1 MSTDPKLF
9 SPVDEFEDP
18 SYSSSFRIPPLQD
31 PLPYITTSRPL
42 PLEPN
47 ARVNDSSH
55 NATAKLTSRRKALA
69 EAKLIG
75 ENDTGHSYEATIVKQ
90 NIGVVRSIEGSEKG
104 QQVDN
109 VIRVNE
115 FVQLPKPTA
124 AVKEARPP
132 PFQPVAVLTEL
143 HEPPPSAALFPPI
156 TSNQSS
162 REESLPKLDPR
173 LVPEIL
179 IIPGNRSKLSDQ
191 ICNSPKEDIDQDAYG
206 PIKRAVLRPRKK
218 WTEEETHDLLKGVSK
233 FGPGKW
239 KKILNDPELYF
250 SSERTTVDLKDRYR
264 TCRMNQEKDIIRCGS
279 LHNLVSL
286 PDLVADGSSSTAEQ
300 TDFEAANLTSSSTPS
315 QTSSSVLRGMR
326 STSAI
331 DGSRNFVSGPVNI
344 NIPWLP
350 PTKTRRPKDNQP
362 KPPQPYKPHRTLPP
376 RWTKEEDENLIK
388 GHKKYGFSWT
398 AITKD
403 PEMQL
408 SHRLGAQVRDRF
420 RLKFSELYQAAPP
433 STGKKQVKPQPKY
446 KSAKE
451 KSDVGSSL
459 EPTAITRTFKRCRTG
474 SHVDASDEGRKIT
487 RAKLRDTPLS
497 PRPDTL
503 PAELETATRVF
514 DHHCEQDLRCESV
527 RDVRSELQGQ
537 PQGVFSEILH
547 YSDERSRQSSVTAD
561 DARHLGILGL
571 LNDEEEE
578 EVSRL
583 PPFKYPYEDWGEDSV
598 TLPPLLWEDMAARP
612 MFDLE

>member
-1 MSTDPKLF
+1 MSTDPRLF
-9 SPVDEFEDP
+9 SLLDEFDDT
-18 SYSSSFRIPPLQD
+18 SYSPSFRIPPLQD
-31 PLPYITTSRPL
+31 PLPYTPTSRPS

-47 ARVNDSSH
+47 ARVNDNTH
-55 NATAKLTSRRKALA
+55 NTTAKLTSRRKALA

-75 ENDTGHSYEATIVKQ
+75 ENDTGASYEATIVQQ
-90 NIGVVRSIEGSEKG
+90 NTGVMLSTEGSETRQK
-104 QQVDN
+104 VDK
-109 VIRVNE
+109 VTRINE
-115 FVQLPKPTA
+115 FVQLPKPTTA
-124 AVKEARPP
+124 AKKARPP

-156 TSNQSS
+156 TSTHPS
-162 REESLPKLDPR
+162 REESLPKIDPR
-173 LVPEIL
+173 LLPETLAIL
-179 IIPGNRSKLSDQ
+179 RNGSKVSDR
-191 ICNSPKEDIDQDAYG
+191 ISNSPREDIDRDTYG

-218 WTEEETHDLLKGVSK
+218 WTEEETEDLLKGVSK

-239 KKILNDPELYF
+239 KKILNDPELNF
-250 SSERTTVDLKDRYR
+250 SAERTTVDLKDRYR
-264 TCRMNQEKDIIRCGS
+264 TCRMNQEKDSIRCGS
-279 LHNLVSL
+279 SHNPASL
-286 PDLVADGSSSTAEQ
+286 PDLVVDGSSSTAEQ
-300 TDFEAANLTSSSTPS
+300 TDFEGANLSSSSTRS
-315 QTSSSVLRGMR
+315 QMSSLALRGMR
-326 STSAI
+326 STSGV
-331 DGSRNFVSGPVNI
+331 DGSRNIVSGPDSI

-388 GHKKYGFSWT
+388 GYKKYGFSWT

-403 PEMQL
+403 PDMQL

-420 RLKFSELYQAAPP
+420 RLKFSELYQAAPS
-433 STGKKQVKPQPKY
+433 STGKAQVKPQSRY
-446 KSAKE
+446 KSTKE
-451 KSDVGSSL
+451 KSDIGSIL
-459 EPTAITRTFKRCRTG
+459 EAATVSRTPKRRKTG
-474 SHVDASDEGRKIT
+474 SHIDAAEGRKAP
-487 RAKLRDTPLS
+487 RAKLRHAPLS
-497 PRPDTL
+497 PKPYTL
-503 PAELETATRVF
+503 PTALETATQVLNP
-514 DHHCEQDLRCESV
+514 HYEQDSRYESV
-527 RDVRSELQGQ
+527 RDLRPEPQGH
-537 PQGVFSEILH
+537 PQGVFSEILN

>member
-1 MSTDPKLF
+1 MSTDPRLF
-9 SPVDEFEDP
+9 SLLDEFDDF
-18 SYSSSFRIPPLQD
+18 SYSPSFRIPPLQD
-31 PLPYITTSRPL
+31 PLPFIPASRPS

-47 ARVNDSSH
+47 ARVNDGTH

-75 ENDTGHSYEATIVKQ
+75 ENDTGASYEAVIVQQ
-90 NIGVVRSIEGSEKG
+90 NVGVVRNTEGPRKR
-104 QQVDN
+104 QKVDC
-109 VIRVNE
+109 VTRINE

-124 AVKEARPP
+124 TTQDAKPP
-132 PFQPVAVLTEL
+132 PFEPVAVLTEL

-156 TSNQSS
+156 TPNHLS
-162 REESLPKLDPR
+162 RDESLPKIDPR
-173 LVPEIL
+173 LPEAL
-179 IIPGNRSKLSDQ
+179 VLPKDGSKVLGRNP
-191 ICNSPKEDIDQDAYG
+191 CSPKDDVDRDTYG

-218 WTEEETHDLLKGVSK
+218 WTEEETQDLLKGVSK

-239 KKILNDPELYF
+239 KKILNDPELNF
-250 SSERTTVDLKDRYR
+250 SAERTTVDLKDRYR
-264 TCRMNQEKDIIRCGS
+264 TCRMNQEKDSMRYGS
-279 LHNLVSL
+279 SHNPASL
-286 PDLVADGSSSTAEQ
+286 PDLIIDGSSSTAEQ
-300 TDFEAANLTSSSTPS
+300 TDFESVALASSSAHS
-315 QTSSSVLRGMR
+315 HISSSALRGNR
-326 STSAI
+326 STSVV
-331 DGSRNFVSGPVNI
+331 DGSGNVISRPASN

-376 RWTKEEDENLIK
+376 RWTKEEDESLIK

-433 STGKKQVKPQPKY
+433 TTRTDKAKPQPKH
-446 KSAKE
+446 KSTKQ
-451 KSDVGSSL
+451 KTNVGSNLDIAPSAQA
-459 EPTAITRTFKRCRTG
+459 PKRRKTG
-474 SHVDASDEGRKIT
+474 SHVDASEEGGKAP
-487 RAKLRDTPLS
+487 RAKLRATPPS
-497 PRPDTL
+497 PKPCTS
-503 PAELETATRVF
+503 PAELETATGVLE
-514 DHHCEQDLRCESV
+514 HHCGQYSRHESV
-527 RDVRSELQGQ
+527 RDMGTELQGQ
-537 PQGVFSEILH
+537 PRAVFSELLG

-571 LNDEEEE
+571 LNVEEGE